1 MNAQLSSVRPLPARQ
16 RGAVMIMV
24 LWTAVV
30 MTILVTVL
38 AANVRLSATTAFYN
52 KAGNEDYAAVM
63 AAMHK
68 AEMELMMERMP
79 VPVGQELTLNDDG
92 EFRIPAY
99 RFNGQ
104 PLTLNYAADDNMVV
118 RIYDHAGKIN
128 LNRIERTRLQLII
141 EKKLGEGFD
150 PRQVQEL
157 LAAWDD
163 WTDLNTLLT
172 PGGAEDDYYESLDP
186 PYTARNVPELDSVE
200 EIRLIRGFD
209 ELFADVDL
217 EAAFT
222 IYGTGNAVNPNLATR
237 EALLL
242 LPGLDEELVEEII
255 AHREQTDFRVMREVG
270 EIVPLEEMVEL
281 SPWLGFNTSS
291 FYSVYAY
298 PARAQ
303 SASQAMTD
311 DGNYDSASL
320 ADDPVQQAYMQVME
334 VRSPNNR
341 ARVYQINP
349 YAQLP
354 DTRRAQIDD

>member
-1 MNAQLSSVRPLPARQ
+1 MNRRQ
-16 RGAVMIMV
+16 HGAVMIMV

-38 AANVRLSATTAFYN
+38 AANIRLSATTAFHN
-52 KAGNEDYAAVM
+52 KAGNQGYASIM

-79 VPVGQELTLNDDG
+79 VPVGQQLTLSEDG

-104 PLTLNYAADDNMVV
+104 PLTLNYAADDTMVV

-128 LNRIERTRLQLII
+128 LNRMERERMQLII
-141 EKKLGEGFD
+141 EKRLGEGYD
-150 PRQVQEL
+150 PRQVQAL
-157 LAAWDD
+157 LAAWED
-163 WTDLNTLLT
+163 WMDLNALLT
-172 PGGAEDDYYESLDP
+172 PGGAEDDYYQSLET
-186 PYTARNVPELDSVE
+186 PYTARNVPELDTVE
-200 EIRLIRGFD
+200 ELRLIRGFD
-209 ELFADVDL
+209 ELFADVNL

-222 IYGTGNAVNPNLATR
+222 IYGTGPAVNPNLASR

-255 AHREQTDFRVMREVG
+255 AHREQTDFRSMREVG
-270 EIVPLEEMVEL
+270 EIVPLEGMVEL

-298 PARAQ
+298 PARDSNIDEAAQ
-303 SASQAMTD
+303 TAGGQWQ
-311 DGNYDSASL
+311 DGMPLDS
-320 ADDPVQQAYMQVME
+320 VQQAYMQIME
-334 VRSPNNR
+334 VRSFNNR
-341 ARVYQINP
+341 ARIYQVNP
-349 YAQLP
+349 YARLP
-354 DTRRAQIDD
+354 DTSPARIDR

>member
-1 MNAQLSSVRPLPARQ
+1 
-16 RGAVMIMV
+16 MV
-24 LWTAVV
+24 LWTAVI

-52 KAGNEDYAAVM
+52 KAGNQDYATVM
-63 AAMHK
+63 ATMHK

-79 VPVGQELTLNDDG
+79 VPVGQELTLNEEG

-104 PLTLNYAADDNMVV
+104 PLTLNYTADNNMVV

-128 LNRIERTRLQLII
+128 LNRIERSNLQQII
-141 EKKLGEGFD
+141 EKKLGDGFD
-150 PRQVQEL
+150 PRQVQAL

-163 WTDLNTLLT
+163 WTDLNSLLT
-172 PGGAEDDYYESLDP
+172 PGGAEDDYYQSLQP
-186 PYTARNVPELDSVE
+186 PYTARNVPEIDSVE
-200 EIRLIRGFD
+200 ELRLIRGFD
-209 ELFADVDL
+209 ELFADVNL

-237 EALLL
+237 EAMLL
-242 LPGLDEELVEEII
+242 LPGLDEELVEEMI
-255 AHREQTDFRVMREVG
+255 AHREQTDFRAIREVG
-270 EIVPLEEMVEL
+270 EMVPLEAMVEL

-298 PARAQ
+298 PARDP
-303 SASQAMTD
+303 SASQALAD
-311 DGNYDSASL
+311 DDSEAV

-334 VRSPNNR
+334 VRSSNNR
-341 ARVYQINP
+341 ARIYQVNP
-349 YAQLP
+349 YARLP
-354 DTRRAQIDD
+354 DTRRARPDD

>member
-1 MNAQLSSVRPLPARQ
+1 MRDRQ
-16 RGAVMIMV
+16 CGAVMIMV

-38 AANVRLSATTAFYN
+38 AANIRLSATTAFHN

-63 AAMHK
+63 AAIHK

-79 VPVGQELTLNDDG
+79 VPAGQEMTLNEDG

-128 LNRIERTRLQLII
+128 LNRLERDRMQLLI
-141 EKKLGEGFD
+141 EKQLGEGFD

-157 LAAWDD
+157 LAAWED
-163 WTDLNTLLT
+163 WTDLNSLMT
-172 PGGAEDDYYESLDP
+172 PGGAEDQYYQSLET
-186 PYTARNVPELDSVE
+186 PYSARNVAEMDTVE
-200 EIRLIRGFD
+200 ELRLIRGFD
-209 ELFADVDL
+209 ELFAGINL

-222 IYGTGNAVNPNLATR
+222 IYGTGPAVNPNLASR

-242 LPGLDEELVEEII
+242 LPGLDAELVEEII
-255 AHREQTDFRVMREVG
+255 AHREQTDFRAIREVG
-270 EIVPLEEMVEL
+270 EIVPLEGMVEL

-298 PARAQ
+298 PAREGNVEA
-303 SASQAMTD
+303 SAEPDAMPSP
-311 DGNYDSASL
+311 DGVSV
-320 ADDPVQQAYMQVME
+320 DPVQQAYMQVME
-334 VRSPNNR
+334 VRSFNNR
-341 ARVYQINP
+341 ARIYQVNP
-349 YAQLP
+349 YARLP
-354 DTRRAQIDD
+354 DTAPAQLDR

>member
-1 MNAQLSSVRPLPARQ
+1 MNARQ
-16 RGAVMIMV
+16 HGAVMIMV

-38 AANVRLSATTAFYN
+38 AANVRLSATTAFHN
-52 KAGNEDYAAVM
+52 KAGNQDYAAVV
-63 AAMHK
+63 ATMHK

-79 VPVGQELTLNDDG
+79 VPVGQELMLNDEG
-92 EFRIPAY
+92 EFRIPLY

-104 PLTLNYAADDNMVV
+104 PLTLNYVTDDNMVV

-128 LNRIERTRLQLII
+128 LNRIERTDMQKII
-141 EKKLGEGFD
+141 EKQLGEGFD
-150 PRQVQEL
+150 PRQVQAL
-157 LAAWDD
+157 LAAWAD
-163 WTDLNTLLT
+163 WTDLNSLLT
-172 PGGAEDDYYESLDP
+172 PGGAEDEYYESLET
-186 PYTARNVPELDSVE
+186 PYTARNVPEMDSVDE
-200 EIRLIRGFD
+200 LRLIRGFD
-209 ELFADVDL
+209 ELFGDLNL

-255 AHREQTDFRVMREVG
+255 AHREQTDLRTKPEVG
-270 EIVPLEEMVEL
+270 EILPLEAMVEL

-298 PARAQ
+298 PAREEPAGVGCDG
-303 SASQAMTD
+303 SGSQTETGAPLD
-311 DGNYDSASL
+311 L
-320 ADDPVQQAYMQVME
+320 VRQAYMQIME
-334 VRSPNNR
+334 VRSFNNR
-341 ARVYQINP
+341 ARIYQVNP

-354 DTRRAQIDD
+354 DTAPARVN